1 MGWDRVV
8 EGITSTFEALCEN
21 ENEMIVLDIFA
32 ARAFCIRVATGRD
45 RMGVKSMIDLVLVK
59 RDLLNYI
66 YDVKTV
72 RRLWSIG
79 SNVVKLKKR

>member
-1 MGWDRVV
+1 M
-8 EGITSTFEALCEN
+8 
-21 ENEMIVLDIFA
+21 
-32 ARAFCIRVATGRD
+32 ATGRD